1 MKMAWKLENL
11 RKDPNSKELYA
22 DLFISQIKEE
32 PKTACLFTI
41 GDARAVEII
50 LEKYKNTQFVV
61 FDYPA
66 LIKFLDFAKPA
77 NLFKAIPIK
86 YDWESEKD
94 FLKFVEEEM
103 RKVSIEEANMSFDLI
118 IANPPYGKS
127 SSLSKKIVNALLE
140 NKVAKEM
147 IVLTPRNIYKDS
159 KILAHVATYQDVENC
174 FTDATIDRLAITRL
188 VPGTVNKYTYE
199 SISLNR
205 KQVELLSAIRKYN
218 SCHGAHFHVVDGNNF
233 SKKWDLQL
241 KDTNSQIQLS
251 GNLEGIADEKLADL
265 VENFQCFFKT
275 IWTPSNGV
283 HISDSHDIR
292 YNLDNIFNEKVKEGW
307 FKSRCGDLF
316 IFKDKVSRE
325 NFNKWW
331 YSCREL
337 YGKERKGLTNYI
349 LGMLYEAVSGSA
361 GVNSFYD
368 FLPHVDWSHPWTDS
382 EILKEIG
389 LPEDFLEKEEC

>member
-1 MKMAWKLENL
+1 MFNK
-11 RKDPNSKELYA
+11 
-22 DLFISQIKEE
+22 
-32 PKTACLFTI
+32 
-41 GDARAVEII
+41 
-50 LEKYKNTQFVV
+50 
-61 FDYPA
+61 
-66 LIKFLDFAKPA
+66 
-77 NLFKAIPIK
+77 
-86 YDWESEKD
+86 
-94 FLKFVEEEM
+94 
-103 RKVSIEEANMSFDLI
+103 I
-118 IANPPYGKS
+118 IANPPYGRA
-127 SSLSKKIVNALLE
+127 SSLSKKIVNSLLE

-147 IVLTPRNIYKDS
+147 VVLAPRNTYKDS

-174 FTDATIDRLAITRL
+174 FTDATIDRLATTRV
-188 VPGTVNKYTYE
+188 VPDTVNKYTYE

-233 SKKWDLQL
+233 SKKWGLQL

-275 IWTPSNGV
+275 IWTPFDGV

-349 LGMLYEAVSGSA
+349 LGMLYEAVSGAA

-368 FLPHVDWSHPWTDS
+368 
-382 EILKEIG
+382 
-389 LPEDFLEKEEC
+389 